1 MKVYFVRHAESHS
14 NVSGLHDRP
23 DVGLTETGMIQA
35 RTVAR
40 RFKKISIDVIVSSHY
55 LRAEQTALVINK
67 YAKKEIVFTE
77 LLKEA
82 VLPSEIIGKR
92 RDAEEVLAIRDVVR
106 MHRNDPSWHY
116 SDEENFFDVRNRA
129 VRALEHLKRL
139 ECESMLV
146 VTHGTFLRMLI
157 GVMML
162 GEQLLPDMH
171 LSISH
176 FLTTNN
182 TGITLCEVS
191 ENGLWKLVTW
201 NDHAHLG

>member
-14 NVSGLHDRP
+14 NVSRIHDVP
-23 DVGLTETGMIQA
+23 EVGLTETGMIQA
-35 RTVAR
+35 RTVAK
-40 RFKKISIDVIVSSHY
+40 RFKKIDIDVILSSHY
-55 LRAEQTALVINK
+55 LRAEQTALIINK
-67 YAKKEIVFTE
+67 VAKKEVVFTE

-82 VLPSEIIGKR
+82 VIPSEIIGKKT
-92 RDAEEVLAIRDVVR
+92 DSDDVLAVR
-106 MHRNDPSWHY
+106 HEMRSHRSEENWHY

-129 VRALEHLKRL
+129 IRALEYLRHQ
-139 ECESMLV
+139 ECEKMLV

-162 GEQLLPDMH
+162 GDALVPDMH
-171 LSISH
+171 LNISY

-182 TGITLCEVS
+182 TGITLCEVDEKGS
-191 ENGLWKLVTW
+191 WKLITW